1 VKKQLTIVGLIILTL
16 LIADQTLKLYI
27 KSNFLPWDQCNI
39 LGEWFKLRYSEN
51 QGMAF
56 GTTFGTAI
64 WHKLTLS
71 IFRLVAVFFIAYYII
86 REARKGVKTEYL
98 IAISLILT
106 GATGNLLD
114 SMFHD
119 YLYPF
124 DPCHQYN
131 WMEGTGNFAK
141 CGDFAENIE
150 VRHHGFLLGSVV
162 DMFQFDMTWPDWVPL
177 VGGSEVFPAIWNL
190 ADACISIG
198 VFMLLIRQKVYFPKK
213 EKAT

>member
-1 VKKQLTIVGLIILTL
+1 MKKQLIIIGTLSLFL
-16 LIADQTLKLYI
+16 LIVDQIIKLYI
-27 KSNFLPWDQCNI
+27 KSNFLTWEHYDI
-39 LGEWFKLRYSEN
+39 LGEWFKLRYTEN

-56 GTTFGTAI
+56 GTKFGSQM

-71 IFRLVAVFFIAYYII
+71 LFRLVAVCFIAYYII

-98 IAISLILT
+98 VSISLIFT

-114 SMFHD
+114 SMMHD
-119 YLYPF
+119 FIFPF
-124 DPCHQYN
+124 DPCHPYS
-131 WMEGTGNFAK
+131 WMEGSGVYEK
-141 CGDFAENIE
+141 CDDFALNFE

-162 DMFQFDMTWPDWVPL
+162 DMFQFDMTWPEWVPL
-177 VGGSEVFPAIWNL
+177 VGGGEVFPAIWNL